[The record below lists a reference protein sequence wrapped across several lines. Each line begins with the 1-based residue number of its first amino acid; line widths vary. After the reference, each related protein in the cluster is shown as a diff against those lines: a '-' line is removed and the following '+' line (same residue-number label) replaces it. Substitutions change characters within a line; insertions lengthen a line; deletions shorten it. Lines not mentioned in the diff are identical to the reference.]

1 MKRTLP
7 LLLAASSV
15 ALILA
20 GCAGPEPEGSGK
32 PAPIVNADGSSG
44 NGANGSGAQ
53 GATVHGVA
61 NQQGFQGENVG
72 GNQANG
78 SNGAQGMGAAGS
90 GAAASGIAGL
100 SKVVYFGFDQFHLN
114 AASKKIADQNAKY
127 LLQNPKVKV
136 VLSGNTDPRGS
147 QEYNFHLG
155 KRRVNA
161 VYDYLASQG
170 VPKNQMCTVSY
181 GDLRPAASPSE
192 FGGDWHQAY
201 AKDRRTVLEY
211 NKDCSGQSQSH
222 GS

>member
-7 LLLAASSV
+7 LLIAASSI
-15 ALILA
+15 ALILS

-32 PAPIVNADGSSG
+32 PAPIVNADGSAG
-44 NGANGSGAQ
+44 N

-78 SNGAQGMGAAGS
+78 SHGVQGVGAA

-100 SKVVYFGFDQFHLN
+100 SKTVYFGFDQFHLN
-114 AASKKIADQNAKY
+114 ATGKKVADQNAKY

-136 VLSGNTDPRGS
+136 LLSGNTDPRGS

-155 KRRVNA
+155 KRRANA

-170 VPKNQMCTVSY
+170 VPKSQMCTVSY

-192 FGGDWHQAY
+192 FGGDWHKAY

-211 NKDCSGQSQSH
+211 NKDCSGQSH

>member
-7 LLLAASSV
+7 LLIAASSV
-15 ALILA
+15 ALILS

-32 PAPIVNADGSSG
+32 PAPIVNADGSAG
-44 NGANGSGAQ
+44 NGANGSGSQ

-72 GNQANG
+72 GGNQVNG
-78 SNGAQGMGAAGS
+78 HQGAQGVGAAGS
-90 GAAASGIAGL
+90 ATASGFAAL
-100 SKVVYFGFDQFHLN
+100 PKTVYFGFDQFHLN
-114 AASKKIADQNAKY
+114 AAGKKVTDQNAKY
-127 LLQNPKVKV
+127 LLQNPNVKV
-136 VLSGNTDPRGS
+136 LLSGNTDPRGS

-155 KRRVNA
+155 KRRANA

-170 VPKNQMCTVSY
+170 VPKSQMCTVSY

-192 FGGDWHQAY
+192 FGGDWHKAY

-211 NKDCSGQSQSH
+211 NKDCSGQSH